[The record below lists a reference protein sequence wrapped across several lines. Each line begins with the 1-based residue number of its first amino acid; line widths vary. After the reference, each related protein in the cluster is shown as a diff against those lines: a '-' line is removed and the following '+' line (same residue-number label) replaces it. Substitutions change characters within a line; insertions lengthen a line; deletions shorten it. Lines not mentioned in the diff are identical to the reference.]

1 MEAEDRWQM
10 CYQNVK
16 LKYQVHPAEAVL
28 KAAMAA
34 CAPTGREPNVHV
46 VPNASATAER
56 LFPCAE
62 VYAVKHGDP
71 TGPALLRVQM
81 YH

>member
-10 CYQNVK
+10 CYQHVK

-28 KAAMAA
+28 KAAMKGAKAA
-34 CAPTGREPNVHV
+34 RAPTGREPNVHM
-46 VPNASATAER
+46 VPSASATAER
-56 LFPCAE
+56 LFPYAE

-71 TGPALLRVQM
+71 TGPALL
-81 YH
+81 